1 MDSPAAPELHLA
13 GTHSTGISRRIDPES
28 QPARDSRICLWY
40 DRLVGSRL
48 VRAVRRQQ
56 RRPVPPQWGQDPQPV
71 VVPDAEKRSFFY
83 GINFEL
89 SYETPPFAQTPWALE
104 IRPIIGV
111 RNKDWEF
118 IVNPIVDVDFSA
130 TGQTVFAPALR
141 LARKLGEDR
150 FIGMEYYENLGRLG
164 NDQLYAVT
172 DFKLGKVDVEL
183 GIGYGLTP
191 ESDRLV
197 TKAIIGYAFPVMG
210 EK

>member
-1 MDSPAAPELHLA
+1 
-13 GTHSTGISRRIDPES
+13 
-28 QPARDSRICLWY
+28 
-40 DRLVGSRL
+40 
-48 VRAVRRQQ
+48 
-56 RRPVPPQWGQDPQPV
+56 

-89 SYETPPFAQTPWALE
+89 SYETPPFSQTPWALE

-130 TGQTVFAPALR
+130 TGQTVFAPAVR
-141 LARKLGEDR
+141 LARNLGEDR

-164 NDQLYAVT
+164 NDQLYAVI

-183 GIGYGLTP
+183 GIGYGLTV

-197 TKAIIGYAFPVMG
+197 AKAIIGYAFPVPRKTSNGSSDEPSAILLTNPLSRHSDNLMRSFIG
-210 EK
+210 VFPAADVALCPHP